1 MDSIPRSVNMSVK
14 EDYAQ
19 QDNEVPM
26 YEPVESDS
34 TADVDNNIIADEKN
48 SDGLM
53 HETIEG
59 EEGFNYVR

>member
-1 MDSIPRSVNMSVK
+1 MSVK
-14 EDYAQ
+14 EVYAQ

>member
-1 MDSIPRSVNMSVK
+1 MSVK

-53 HETIEG
+53 LETIEG